1 MSFRPAAFL
10 LRFWR
15 AFISA
20 VLFAAFGLAI
30 PAVAQAH
37 EVGLS
42 RGEYTLVGE
51 VVSAELTF
59 SRRELLGAVPELD
72 PDRDG
77 ELSGAEVE
85 KAKNA
90 LDQAIIQRV
99 KVTGDGAACPAKLD
113 TVTLVEEDGISLRGS
128 FRCPP
133 SASSAR
139 VDLAIFEALP
149 HGHRHIARTASGE
162 SVLFKGNP
170 SLAIAASGEAPKE
183 APKPSALGF
192 LVLGV
197 EHILFGIDHLV
208 FLLGL
213 VLVGGKLR
221 SLLLVVTAF
230 TVAHSITLGAAV
242 LGVWAPSPR
251 IVEPLIA
258 LSIVYVGIENFFVKD
273 AEKRWR
279 VTLPFGLVHGFGFAG
294 ALGEIALPRSEVPI
308 ALLAFNAG
316 VELGQVAVLAL
327 VLPLILA
334 ARKRPWFERTGV
346 RVISAVIAAA
356 GLFWFVTRV
365 FEIELF

>member
-1 MSFRPAAFL
+1 L
-10 LRFWR
+10 WGIL
-15 AFISA
+15 I
-20 VLFAAFGLAI
+20 LALPGI
-30 PAVAQAH
+30 ARAH

-42 RGEYTLVGE
+42 RGAYTIVGK

-59 SRRELLGAVPELD
+59 SRRELAGAVPELD

-77 ELSGAEVE
+77 VLSGAEVE
-85 KAKNA
+85 KAKGA
-90 LDQAIIQRV
+90 LDRAILSRV
-99 KVTGDGAACPAKLD
+99 KVSAGDAPCSGELEA
-113 TVTLVEEDGISLRGS
+113 VTLIEEDGISLRGA
-128 FRCPP
+128 FRCP
-133 SASSAR
+133 STATRAR
-139 VDLAIFEALP
+139 VELAIFEELP

-162 SVLFKGNP
+162 NVLFKGNP
-170 SLAIAASGEAPKE
+170 SIEIAASGEAPAE

-197 EHILFGIDHLV
+197 EHILFGFDHLV

-242 LGVWAPSPR
+242 LGLWAPSPA

-258 LSIVYVGIENFFVKD
+258 LSIVYVGVENFFVKD

-294 ALGEIALPRSEVPI
+294 ALGEIALPRAEIPV
-308 ALLAFNAG
+308 ALLAFNVG

-334 ARKRPWFERTGV
+334 ARKRAWFERTGIKA
-346 RVISAVIAAA
+346 ISAAIVAA

-365 FEIELF
+365 FGIELF

>member
-1 MSFRPAAFL
+1 MRAMAGVSRRFLALLAALVAVGLPA
-10 LRFWR
+10 
-15 AFISA
+15 
-20 VLFAAFGLAI
+20 LAR
-30 PAVAQAH
+30 AH

-42 RGEYTLVGE
+42 RGAYTVVGE

-59 SRRELLGAVPELD
+59 ARRELAGAVPELD

-77 ELSGAEVE
+77 VLSGEEVDRA
-85 KAKNA
+85 KAA
-90 LDQAIIQRV
+90 LGRSIVDRV
-99 KVTGDGAACPAKLD
+99 KVTSEGAPCPGQLD
-113 TVTLVEEDGISLRGS
+113 SASLVEEDGIALRAS
-128 FRCPP
+128 FRCP
-133 SASSAR
+133 AGRALALAR
-139 VDLAIFEALP
+139 VELGIFEELP

-162 SVLFKGNP
+162 NVLFRGNR
-170 SLAIAASGEAPKE
+170 SLDVAAAGSAPPPE
-183 APKPSALGF
+183 SSKPSVLGF
-192 LVLGV
+192 LFMGL
-197 EHILFGIDHLV
+197 EHILLGFDHLV

-213 VLVGGKLR
+213 VLVGGRIR

-242 LGVWAPSPR
+242 LGLWAPSPS

-258 LSIVYVGIENFFVKD
+258 LSIVYVGVENFFVKD

-294 ALGEIALPRSEVPI
+294 ALGEIALPRAEVPA
-308 ALLAFNAG
+308 ALLAFNVG

-334 ARKRPWFERTGV
+334 AKKKAWFEKTGV
-346 RVISAVIAAA
+346 KAISAAIVAA

-365 FEIELF
+365 FGIELF